1 MNILSRSSLR
11 LSSVLMASTFVVASA
26 NAANVYVF
34 GTNNA
39 AVDQAYFNALSTRGH
54 NVTIG
59 VQGNQFN
66 GTIDLA
72 GIDVVIMTYG
82 PHWGSSGGRTPTAGQ
97 QQLADWV
104 TLGGGGLISTEWIC
118 YASTSF
124 PIVYPILPVTYG
136 GTWNGTTTTTFTNID
151 PNPIMIQNLPSSFT
165 VTTDTHSGVES
176 LLTAK
181 LGSQVFYQSSNL
193 SGPTT
198 LNAGASGA
206 QVGAGRTGSL
216 STIPGVNSL
225 GNANYATMVANL
237 VSWVADEGFCPACPA
252 DFDQDGGVTGGDIS
266 SFFEQYEQGA
276 PCADTDQD
284 GGVSSSDIATFF
296 VAFEAGGC

>member
-1 MNILSRSSLR
+1 MNMLSPASLR
-11 LSSVLMASTFVVASA
+11 LSSVLMASAFVVASA

-34 GTNNA
+34 GTSNA

-59 VQGNQFN
+59 VQGYQFD
-66 GTIDLA
+66 GTIDLTDV
-72 GIDVVIMTYG
+72 DVVLMTYG
-82 PHWGSSGGRTPTAGQ
+82 PNWGSGGVVPTAGQ
-97 QQLADWV
+97 QQLVDWV
-104 TLGGGGLISTEWIC
+104 TLGDGLISTEWVA
-118 YASTSF
+118 YANTSF
-124 PIVYPILPVTYG
+124 PIVYPILPVTYSG
-136 GTWNGTTTTTFTNID
+136 YWNSVTTTTFTNID
-151 PNPIMIQNLPSSFT
+151 PNPIMIQNLPSQFT
-165 VTTDTHSGVES
+165 VTTDNHSGVES
-176 LLTAK
+176 RLTAK
-181 LGSQVFYQSSNL
+181 LAAQVFYQSSNL
-193 SGPTT
+193 SEPNIM
-198 LNAGASGA
+198 NAGASGM

-216 STIPGVNSL
+216 STIPGIISL
-225 GNANYATMVANL
+225 NNTNYATMVANL

>member
-1 MNILSRSSLR
+1 MTMLNRSSLR
-11 LSSVLMASTFVVASA
+11 LSSVLVASTFVVASA

-39 AVDQAYFNALSTRGH
+39 AVNQAYFDALSTRGH

-59 VQGNQFN
+59 VQGFEFD
-66 GTIDLA
+66 GSIDLS
-72 GIDVVIMTYG
+72 GVDVVIMTFG
-82 PHWGSSGGRTPTAGQ
+82 PNWSTGGLVPSAGQ

-104 TLGGGGLISTEWIC
+104 TLGGGGLISTEWVA
-118 YASTSF
+118 YANASF
-124 PIVYPILPVTYG
+124 PIIYPILPVTYG
-136 GTWNGTTTTTFTNID
+136 GTWNSTPTTTFTNID

-165 VTTDTHSGVES
+165 VSTDNYSGVES

-193 SGPTT
+193 SDVNT

-216 STIPGVNSL
+216 STIPGVTSL
-225 GNANYATMVANL
+225 SNPNYATMVANL

>member
-1 MNILSRSSLR
+1 MNMLNRSSLR
-11 LSSVLMASTFVVASA
+11 LSSVLVASTFVVASA

-39 AVDQAYFNALSTRGH
+39 EVNQAYFDALSTRGH

-59 VQGNQFN
+59 VQGFEFD
-66 GTIDLA
+66 GSIDLTD
-72 GIDVVIMTYG
+72 IDVVLMTFG
-82 PHWGSSGGRTPTAGQ
+82 ANWASGGLVPAAGQ
-97 QQLADWV
+97 QQLVDWV
-104 TLGGGGLISTEWIC
+104 TLGGGGLISTEWVV
-118 YASTSF
+118 YGSASF
-124 PIVYPILPVTYG
+124 PIIYPILPVTYG
-136 GTWNGTTTTTFTNID
+136 NTWNSIETTTFTNID
-151 PNPIMIQNLPSSFT
+151 PNPIMIQNLPSSFA
-165 VTTDTHSGVES
+165 VTTDNFFGVES

-193 SGPTT
+193 SDVNT

-216 STIPGVNSL
+216 STMPGVISL
-225 GNANYATMVANL
+225 NNANYATMVANL

-252 DFDQDGGVTGGDIS
+252 DFDQDGGVTGADIS
-266 SFFEQYEQGA
+266 AFFEQFEQGA

-284 GGVSSSDIATFF
+284 GGVSPSDIATFF
-296 VAFEAGGC
+296 VVFEAGGC